1 MAPLPPRH
9 DEIKRFHPNPA
20 TYWFLLRM
28 LVEIVMGS
36 IDPNMTFRDRRSEN
50 KFYARNDVNS
60 NDMQHVRDVVIG
72 GYSTGYDFASKN
84 KIRLVEVGQCEALT
98 KLHARSA
105 FDLWKSKYVGPCSDS
120 KFDVFEL
127 SFSRG
132 IRKYSMR

>member
-1 MAPLPPRH
+1 
-9 DEIKRFHPNPA
+9 
-20 TYWFLLRM
+20 M
-28 LVEIVMGS
+28 LVEIVMAS